1 MAGGDP
7 LATRRDDATSLAAEL
22 AAVGFE
28 DAEQIGCGGFGL
40 VYRCRQRALDRTVA
54 VKVLTVSLDE
64 ENLARFLREQRA
76 MGRLTGHPN
85 IVHVLQVGTTDSGRP
100 CLVMPY
106 YPQDSLEMRI
116 RRQGPLSVDETLRI
130 GVRLAGALDTAHRL
144 GVLHRDVKPAN
155 VLLTEYGEPVLTD
168 FGIAHIEGG
177 FETETGA
184 ITGSPAFAAPE
195 VLSGER
201 PSVASDIY
209 GLGATMFA
217 ALTGHAAFERRQ
229 GEQVV
234 AQFLRI
240 TTQPVPDLREN
251 GFPDDVSRVVER
263 AMDADPHRRPSTAAD
278 LGHELQQLQSSRG
291 QRVDEMALLEHS
303 GRIPPGTPGAVSP
316 VRRVGNLPAD
326 STTFVGRRRD
336 VSVVKKKLTAS
347 RAVTLTG
354 IGGVGKTRLALR
366 VAAELQP
373 GYRDGVWLVELGELY
388 DEALLI
394 DVVAEVFDV
403 RNSAGRSLA
412 ESVVDFLAPRQLL
425 VVLDNCEQIVAAVA
439 QLADR
444 LLRHC
449 PDLRLLAT
457 SREPLG
463 IRGELAVS
471 VAPLSVPNPG
481 QPGSLRQLRRFDA
494 VKLFVERAAAAAPD
508 FELTERNRVAVAEIC
523 TRLDGLP
530 LPLELAAARMR
541 VISAEQLRQRLAE
554 RFAVLSTA
562 ERHVPSRQRT
572 LRLSIDW
579 SFDLCTPAER
589 QLWQQLSVFAGS
601 FGLEAVEYL
610 DGGTATSVEV
620 LDRVTALVDKSI
632 VMREQHEE
640 QVRFRMLET
649 IRQYGRE
656 KAQQGDEYRQWRRRH
671 REWFEQMVLRAET
684 EWISPR
690 QLDWITSLNR
700 ELPNLREA
708 LEFGSTEPAE
718 SESDPVVRMATA
730 LFSYWLARGLL
741 NEGRHWLERILTRPH
756 ISSTD
761 RGEALYAHS
770 VLAELQGDLATGAA
784 LVEQCKALAG
794 GADDPLLDARADH
807 AAGLLALYSGDLDQA
822 CTHLERA
829 LATFDAEH
837 HLSQHVWILVM
848 LGLTYE
854 LQGETARAIE
864 CHRTVLAITEAHGE
878 FVYRSYSQWALGVA
892 LFQEGEHREARVML
906 EQALGVIQRVGEPLA
921 AAVCLEALAWTASV
935 EHRADRAAVL
945 MGAAESLGHATG
957 SSSVLFQA
965 LDRNHAECEKSTRIA
980 LGSTEFEALLRRG
993 RGLELEDAVDYALGG

>member
-7 LATRRDDATSLAAEL
+7 LATQREDATSLAAEL

-28 DAEQIGCGGFGL
+28 DAEQIGRGGFGL
-40 VYRCRQRALDRTVA
+40 VYRCRQRALDRTIA
-54 VKVLTVSLDE
+54 AKVLTVSLDE

-100 CLVMPY
+100 YLVMPY
-106 YPQDSLEMRI
+106 YPQDSLDVRI
-116 RRQGPLSVDETLRI
+116 RRQGPLSVDETLRV

-155 VLLTEYGEPVLTD
+155 VLLTDYGEPVLTD

-184 ITGSPAFAAPE
+184 ITGSPAFTAPE

-209 GLGATMFA
+209 GLGATLFA

-229 GEQVV
+229 GEQVI

-240 TTQPVPDLREN
+240 TTQPVPDLRED
-251 GFPDDVSRVVER
+251 GFPDEVSRVVEH
-263 AMDADPHRRPSTAAD
+263 AMDADPRRRPSTAAAF
-278 LGHELQQLQSSRG
+278 GHELQQLQLSRG
-291 QRVDEMALLEHS
+291 QRVDEMALVEDS
-303 GRIPPGTPGAVSP
+303 GRLPPGSPGAVSP

-326 STTFVGRRRD
+326 STTFVGRRRE
-336 VSVVKKKLTAS
+336 VSAAKKKLTTS

-373 GYRDGVWLVELGELY
+373 RYRDGAWLVELGELH
-388 DEALLI
+388 DEALLVE
-394 DVVAEVFDV
+394 VVAEVLDV
-403 RNSAGRSLA
+403 RTSPGRSLEDA
-412 ESVVDFLAPRQLL
+412 VVDFLASRQLL
-425 VVLDNCEQIVAAVA
+425 LVLDNCEQIVDAMARLV
-439 QLADR
+439 DR
-444 LLRHC
+444 VLRHC
-449 PDLRLLAT
+449 PQLRILAT

-463 IRGELAVS
+463 VRGEVS
-471 VAPLSVPNPG
+471 MPVLPLSVPSPDE
-481 QPGSLRQLRRFDA
+481 PGSLRAARRFDA

-508 FELTERNRVAVAEIC
+508 FALTEQNHAAVVEIC

-530 LPLELAAARMR
+530 LPIELAAARMR
-541 VISAEQLRQRLAE
+541 VLSPEQLRQRLAE
-554 RFAVLSTA
+554 RFTVLTTA
-562 ERHVPSRQRT
+562 ERHVPPRQRT

-579 SFDLCTPAER
+579 SYELCTPGEQR
-589 QLWQQLSVFAGS
+589 LWQQLSLFAGS

-610 DGGTATSVEV
+610 EGGIGTPTGV
-620 LDRVTALVDKSI
+620 LDRITALVDKSI
-632 VMREQHEE
+632 VMREQHQG
-640 QVRFRMLET
+640 QVRFRLLET

-656 KAQQGDEYRQWRRRH
+656 KAQHGEEYGQWRRRH
-671 REWFEQMVLRAET
+671 REWFEQMVLRAEN

-690 QLDWITSLNR
+690 QLDWITWVNI

-708 LEFGSTEPAE
+708 LEFASTEPIYTGVNPAL
-718 SESDPVVRMATA
+718 RMATA
-730 LFSYWLARGLL
+730 LFPYWVARGLL
-741 NEGRHWLERILTRPH
+741 NEGRHWLGRMLERPH
-756 ISSTD
+756 GTRRD
-761 RGEALYAHS
+761 RVEALYAHS
-770 VLAELQGDLATGAA
+770 VLAELQGDLVTGAA
-784 LVEQCKALAG
+784 LVEESRALAQS
-794 GADDPLLDARADH
+794 AKDPLLDARVDH
-807 AAGLLALYSGDLDQA
+807 AAGLLALYSGDLDRA

-829 LATFDAEH
+829 LVVFDAEH

-848 LGLTYE
+848 LGLGYE
-854 LQGETARAIE
+854 LRGDTARAIE

-892 LFQEGEHREARVML
+892 LFQEAEYREARAML
-906 EQALGVIQRVGEPLA
+906 EQALGVIRSVGEPLA
-921 AAVCLEALAWTASV
+921 AAVCLEALAWTAGV
-935 EHRADRAAVL
+935 EHRAERAAVL
-945 MGAAESLGHATG
+945 MGAAESLGRAAG
-957 SSSVLFQA
+957 SSSVVFRA

-980 LGSTEFEALLRRG
+980 LGDREFEARLRHG
-993 RGLELEDAVDYALGG
+993 KGLGLDDAVDYALDG